1 MPTSTTLFITP
12 NDLKQN
18 TILNGNVDTDLF
30 INFIKIA
37 QQMHIQNYLGTQL
50 YNVIT
55 TKITTNT
62 LTGDYLSLVTNFI
75 QPMLIHYAMVDYLP
89 FANYQIR
96 NGGVF
101 KHRSENSENVNKD
114 ELDILV
120 QKHRSFGDFYAKRF
134 VDYMVINASTMF
146 PTYWTNSNAD
156 MYPDQKPNPTGWV
169 L

>member
-1 MPTSTTLFITP
+1 MATTLFITP
-12 NDLKQN
+12 KDLKSN
-18 TILNGNVDTDLF
+18 SILNGNVDTDLF

-37 QQMHIQNYLGTQL
+37 QQMHVQNYLGSQL

-55 TKITTNT
+55 YKINTNT
-62 LTGDYLSLVTNFI
+62 LTGDYLDLVIDFV
-75 QPMLIHYAMVDYLP
+75 QPMLIHFAMVDYLP

-101 KHRSENSENVNKD
+101 KHRTENSETPTRE

-120 QKHRSFGDFYAKRF
+120 QKHRTFADFYAKRF
-134 VDYMVINASTMF
+134 VDYMTVNASSQF
-146 PTYWTNSNAD
+146 PEYWTNSNSD
-156 MYPDQKPNPTGWV
+156 MYPDQNPNPIGWV

>member
-1 MPTSTTLFITP
+1 MATTLFITP

-30 INFIKIA
+30 IQFIKIA
-37 QQMHIQNYLGTQL
+37 QQMHIQNYLGTKL
-50 YNVIT
+50 YEAIT
-55 TKITTNT
+55 NKIDTST
-62 LTGDYLSLVTNFI
+62 LTGDYLDLTTEYI
-75 QPMLIHYAMVDYLP
+75 QPMLIHFAMVDYLP

-101 KHRSENSENVNKD
+101 KHRSENSESTSKD

-120 QKHRSFGDFYAKRF
+120 QKHRTFADFYAKRF
-134 VDYMVINASTMF
+134 VDYMGIFASQKF
-146 PTYWTNSNAD
+146 PEYWQNRDDD
-156 MYPDQKPNPTGWV
+156 MYPDRNPNPIGWV

>member
-1 MPTSTTLFITP
+1 MATILFITP

-30 INFIKIA
+30 IQFIKIA
-37 QQMHIQNYLGTQL
+37 QQMHVQNYLGTKL
-50 YNVIT
+50 YN
-55 TKITTNT
+55 KITELIDTNT
-62 LTGDYLSLVTNFI
+62 LTGNYLDLVNDYV

-101 KHRSENSENVNKD
+101 KHRTDNSESTTKE

-120 QKHRSFGDFYAKRF
+120 QKHRTFGDFYAKRF
-134 VDYMVINASTMF
+134 VDYMAISASANF
-146 PTYWTNSNAD
+146 PEYWTNSNDD
-156 MYPDQKPNPTGWV
+156 MYPDQKPNPVSFV

>member
-1 MPTSTTLFITP
+1 MATTLFITP

-18 TILNGNVDTDLF
+18 SILNGNVDTDLF

-50 YNVIT
+50 YNSIT
-55 TKITTNT
+55 DKIKNNL
-62 LTGDYLSLVTNFI
+62 LTGDYLDLVIDYI

-101 KHRSENSENVNKD
+101 KHRTDNSESTTKE
-114 ELDILV
+114 ELDLLV
-120 QKHRSFGDFYAKRF
+120 QKHRGFGDFYSQRF
-134 VDYMVINASTMF
+134 VDYMGIFGAQKFPEYWLNRNDDMF
-146 PTYWTNSNAD
+146 PD
-156 MYPDQKPNPTGWV
+156 RNPSSTPWV

>member
-1 MPTSTTLFITP
+1 MATTLFITP

-30 INFIKIA
+30 LNFIKIA

-50 YNVIT
+50 YNSIT
-55 TKITTNT
+55 NKIKNNN
-62 LTGDYLSLVTNFI
+62 LTGDYLDLVTEYI
-75 QPMLIHYAMVDYLP
+75 QPMLIHFAMVDYLP

-101 KHRSENSENVNKD
+101 KHRTDNSESTSKD
-114 ELDILV
+114 ELDLLV
-120 QKHRSFGDFYAKRF
+120 QKHRTFSDFYAQRF
-134 VDYMVINASTMF
+134 VDYMGIFASQMF
-146 PTYWTNSNAD
+146 PEYWLNRNAD
-156 MYPDQKPNPTGWV
+156 MFPDRKPSSAPWV

>member
-1 MPTSTTLFITP
+1 MATTLFITP

-30 INFIKIA
+30 IQFIKIA
-37 QQMHIQNYLGTQL
+37 QQMHVQNYLGTKL
-50 YNVIT
+50 YEAIT
-55 TKITTNT
+55 TKINTTT
-62 LTGDYLSLVTNFI
+62 LTGDYLNLTVDYI
-75 QPMLIHYAMVDYLP
+75 QPMLIHFAMVDYLP

-101 KHRSENSENVNKD
+101 KHKTENSESTSKD

-120 QKHRSFGDFYAKRF
+120 QKHRTFADFYAKRF
-134 VDYMVINASTMF
+134 VDYMGIFASQKF
-146 PTYWTNSNAD
+146 PEYWLNRDDD
-156 MYPDQKPNPTGWV
+156 MYPDRNPNPIGWV

>member
-1 MPTSTTLFITP
+1 MATTTTLFITP

-30 INFIKIA
+30 IQFIKIA
-37 QQMHIQNYLGTQL
+37 QQMHIQNYLGTKL
-50 YNVIT
+50 YEAIT
-55 TKITTNT
+55 TKINTST
-62 LTGDYLSLVTNFI
+62 LTGDYLDLVNEYI
-75 QPMLIHYAMVDYLP
+75 QPMLIHFAMVDYLP

-101 KHRSENSENVNKD
+101 KHKSDNSESTSKE

-120 QKHRSFGDFYAKRF
+120 QKHRTFSDFYAKRF
-134 VDYMVINASTMF
+134 VDYMGIFASQKF
-146 PTYWTNSNAD
+146 PEYWLNRDDD
-156 MYPDQKPNPTGWV
+156 MYPDRNPNPIGWV

>member
-1 MPTSTTLFITP
+1 MATTLFITP
-12 NDLKQN
+12 KDLKSN
-18 TILNGNVDTDLF
+18 TILNGNVDQDLF

-37 QQMHIQNYLGTQL
+37 QQMHVQNYLGTQL
-50 YNVIT
+50 YDAIT
-55 TKITTNT
+55 TKINTST
-62 LTGDYLSLVTNFI
+62 LTGDYLSLVTDYV

-101 KHRSENSENVNKD
+101 KHRTDNSESTTKD

-120 QKHRSFGDFYAKRF
+120 QKHRTFADFYAKRF
-134 VDYMVINASTMF
+134 VDYMGIYASSKFPEYFQNSNDNMF
-146 PTYWTNSNAD
+146 PDT
-156 MYPDQKPNPTGWV
+156 KPNPTGWV

>member
-1 MPTSTTLFITP
+1 MATTLFITP

-18 TILNGNVDTDLF
+18 TILNGNVDVDLF
-30 INFIKIA
+30 IQFVKIA
-37 QQMHIQNYLGTQL
+37 QQMHVQNYLGTKL
-50 YNVIT
+50 YD
-55 TKITTNT
+55 KITQLIQTNT
-62 LTGDYLSLVTNFI
+62 LTGNYLNLVKDYV
-75 QPMLIHYAMVDYLP
+75 QPMQIHYAMVDYLP

-101 KHRSENSENVNKD
+101 KHRSENSESTSKE

-120 QKHRSFGDFYAKRF
+120 QKHRTFGDFYAKRF
-134 VDYMVINASTMF
+134 VDYMSINASNMF
-146 PTYWTNSNAD
+146 PEYWTNTDSD

>member
-1 MPTSTTLFITP
+1 MATTLFITP
-12 NDLKQN
+12 KDLKSN

-37 QQMHIQNYLGTQL
+37 QQMHVQNYLGTKL
-50 YNVIT
+50 YDSIT
-55 TKITTNT
+55 TKITTST
-62 LTGDYLSLVTNFI
+62 LTGDYLDLVTDYV

-101 KHRSENSENVNKD
+101 KHRTDNSESTTKD

-120 QKHRSFGDFYAKRF
+120 QKHRTFADFYTKRF
-134 VDYMVINASTMF
+134 VDYMGIYASSLF
-146 PTYWTNSNAD
+146 PEYWTNAND
-156 MYPDQKPNPTGWV
+156 NMFPDRNPNPVSWV